1 LPVTEAQC
9 QGQEL
14 SRMPETCNK
23 AAETRAQSGET
34 GGAFVVS
41 LDFELHWGVRDRV
54 TAQSPYRSN
63 LLGAREAIP
72 EILSLF
78 QEFEI
83 AATWAT
89 VGLLFARSKSELA
102 QYLPTAKPG
111 YRNSRLDPYR
121 EVCGDDEG
129 EDPLH
134 YAPSLIALI
143 QRTPK
148 QEIGCHTF
156 SHYYCLE
163 MGQLRQDFE
172 ADISSAVSLARR
184 RGIRL
189 ESIVFPRNQ
198 VNTDYLALL
207 PEFGFTNYRG
217 VEQGWAF
224 DPEPSRRKAVVKRV
238 ARLADHYI
246 PIYGNKLSTWDEMK
260 GSHRLCNVRGS
271 MFLRPFSPRL
281 KVFDGIRFDRIAACI
296 REAAV
301 RGLVFHL
308 WWHPHNF
315 GRYMGENLQFLR
327 SILAVVA
334 ECRAAHGLRSLSM
347 SETAEAN
354 TRRSQ
359 TAIDFAETHRLV

>member
-1 LPVTEAQC
+1 ML
-9 QGQEL
+9 G
-14 SRMPETCNK
+14 TCNK
-23 AAETRAQSGET
+23 EIETSTQPGTTA
-34 GGAFVVS
+34 GAFVIS

-54 TAQSPYRSN
+54 TTQSPYRRN

-89 VGLLFARSKSELA
+89 VGLLFARSKRELA
-102 QYLPTAKPG
+102 QYLPAVKPR
-111 YRNSRLDPYR
+111 YRNHRLDPYR
-121 EVCGDDEG
+121 EICGDDEA

-134 YAPSLIALI
+134 YAPSLLALI
-143 QRTPK
+143 QRTPR

-163 MGQLRQDFE
+163 IGQSRQAFE
-172 ADISSAVSLARR
+172 ADLSSAVSLAGR

-198 VNTDYLALL
+198 VNADYLALL
-207 PEFGFTNYRG
+207 PKFGFTNYRG

-224 DPEPSRRKAVVKRV
+224 DPEPSHRKAALRRA
-238 ARLADHYI
+238 ARLADQYV
-246 PIYGNKLSTWDEMK
+246 PIYAKKLSTWDDVRE
-260 GSHRLCNVRGS
+260 SHGLCNVRGS
-271 MFLRPFSPRL
+271 MFLRPFSPQL
-281 KVFDGIRFDRIAACI
+281 KVFDHIRFHRIATCI

-301 RGLVFHL
+301 RGLIFHL

-315 GRYMGENLQFLR
+315 GRYTGENLQFLR

-334 ECRAAHGLRSLSM
+334 ECRTSHGLRSLSM
-347 SETAEAN
+347 SETAVDAS

-359 TAIDFAETHRLV
+359 MAIDSAASRVLV